1 VSAALEQ
8 LRRHPAM
15 WRREAPPADALSTGF
30 PALDE
35 VLPDA
40 GWPMGALTEI
50 LVPRAGAGELR
61 LVLPAL
67 AELGTRGRWLAWVGP
82 PHVPYAPAL
91 AARGIALSRILWVR
105 GDNPAQQLWSAE
117 QALRSGVCGAVLA
130 WLKRGRI
137 KRGRTYFP
145 ERKISASPFYPPPF
159 YRLRRLQLAAESGGA
174 WALLF
179 RGEAPPG
186 DASPASLRLRVTP
199 AGKGL
204 AVEVLK
210 CRGKPGMRV
219 EIPLDA

>member
-15 WRREAPPADALSTGF
+15 WRRGTPPADALSTGF
-30 PALDE
+30 PVLDAA
-35 VLPDA
+35 LPDA

-50 LVPRAGAGELR
+50 LVPRAGTGELR

-67 AELGTRGRWLAWVGP
+67 AELGARGRWLAWVGP

-91 AARGIALSRILWVR
+91 AARGVVLSRILWV
-105 GDNPAQQLWSAE
+105 GADNPARQLWSAE

-130 WLKRGRI
+130 WPARVHPR
-137 KRGRTYFP
+137 
-145 ERKISASPFYPPPF
+145 
-159 YRLRRLQLAAESGGA
+159 RLRRLQLAAESGGA

-179 RGEAPPG
+179 RGETPPV

-204 AVEVLK
+204 AVEVQK
-210 CRGKPGMRV
+210 CRGRPGARV
-219 EIPLDA
+219 EIPLDE